1 MTKTDPPEP
10 GSGDG
15 PTQAQSDPRKPR
27 GIRFSDP
34 EWVEVKSDAES
45 HGIPVAEFVREK
57 LLGVARYN
65 FPANSA
71 ESLVSLSPLIERT
84 FRYTYMLATRMRDEM
99 INDGKGKDLD
109 HLVDEARKLQTPLL
123 KGVSE

>member
-1 MTKTDPPEP
+1 MTETNPPEP

-15 PTQAQSDPRKPR
+15 PAQAQSDPRKPR

-34 EWVEVKSDAES
+34 EWVEVKSAAES
-45 HGIPVAEFVREK
+45 HGIPVAEFVHEK
-57 LLGVARYN
+57 LLDVARCN

-71 ESLVSLSPLIERT
+71 ESLASLSPLIERT
-84 FRYTYMLATRMRDEM
+84 FRYTYMPATRMRDEM
-99 INDGKGKDLD
+99 INDGKGEDLD
-109 HLVDEARKLQTPLL
+109 HLVDEARKLQTSLL